1 MAWLDIR
8 GLPCTNNVA
17 LPNWLRGFFGP
28 LWGWF
33 QYVMLKYS
41 QRHSGTTLISFTT
54 TEASC
59 SFLLSKSFRYL
70 AWLPAE
76 VTKRANNCQYEL
88 HWIHLPRWVSIEVG
102 DNIASYCKLVLT
114 DKTLM
119 FQPSPFGSN
128 QLLHWNG
135 AGYKTTNYWCC
146 MRLSSDASTATVDV
160 AQWAKK

>member
-1 MAWLDIR
+1 MLTKGKCNISYKRKGRFSYSAHLTQIR
-8 GLPCTNNVA
+8 HYTVKMINNFKLCTIDWTPEGLILSLFV
-17 LPNWLRGFFGP
+17 
-28 LWGWF
+28 
-33 QYVMLKYS
+33 
-41 QRHSGTTLISFTT
+41 
-54 TEASC
+54 
-59 SFLLSKSFRYL
+59 LLSKVFVIWRGIPQRS
-70 AWLPAE
+70 PSE
-76 VTKRANNCQYEL
+76 QTTANTVVALNTHL
-88 HWIHLPRWVSIEVG
+88 LPRWVSIEVG